1 MVVVKVIKM
10 TVLMVVVNAVKMMI
24 LQIVVNV
31 VKIMGLIV
39 AVSCGFGG
47 CGKNDGLV
55 VMVKMTVWW
64 FWTIQ

>member
-1 MVVVKVIKM
+1 
-10 TVLMVVVNAVKMMI
+10 MVVVNAVKMMI

-39 AVSCGFGG
+39 AVNCGFGG

-64 FWTIQ
+64 MCSMK